1 MGTGDIKSV
10 WDRMTQL
17 QRQFL
22 TKLTFKHLVIKC
34 HWKSFYSQF
43 GRNGVS
49 AVTSS
54 ADVLTKRMVGD
65 RNLVYKSNTK
75 QGFVSTFDLFIL
87 HVNMRQLHY
96 LKLGKSHTDEGFWHS
111 NSISSKETKKKKEGD
126 FLKPTTLPS
135 THMEF
140 CQDHSL
146 FMMAI
151 SQTGKKQLVLLLAR
165 NARCFVFSQTL
176 TPYSF
181 FSMNIQIT
189 SRKKK
194 DIKRVKKSTCRKHLW
209 TAAAISRNITLY
221 IPGED

>member
-1 MGTGDIKSV
+1 MRPFLMGECNMGTGDIKSV

-111 NSISSKETKKKKEGD
+111 NSISSKETKKKKRRRFFKANHFAINTHGVLSRSQSIHDGYLTNRE
-126 FLKPTTLPS
+126 KTTG
-135 THMEF
+135 TTTGQECKMF
-140 CQDHSL
+140 CLQPNAYSL
-146 FMMAI
+146 
-151 SQTGKKQLVLLLAR
+151 
-165 NARCFVFSQTL
+165 
-176 TPYSF
+176 
-181 FSMNIQIT
+181 
-189 SRKKK
+189 
-194 DIKRVKKSTCRKHLW
+194 
-209 TAAAISRNITLY
+209 
-221 IPGED
+221 